1 MPFFLRPPSEPS
13 LSLLSRL
20 AAHSFLR
27 FPSRFPASFRWD
39 LFIASP
45 FLLHSSVKPQSY
57 RKKGFF
63 SFGVGYFLEIQNR
76 VSAQLPKILIAMETR
91 LTVLMIK
98 VAIRPTRWIMWPRSW
113 TKIDRIK
120 RRTCKRSLFYVIYE
134 KKSREESTP
143 LFIIYSLNPW
153 LQPSIIRD
161 KKKKEERKNK
171 TGEWYEIGG
180 YWELFNTFY
189 YFQITS

>member
-1 MPFFLRPPSEPS
+1 MPFFLRLPSEPS
-13 LSLLSRL
+13 LSLLSRS

-63 SFGVGYFLEIQNR
+63 PFGVGYFLETQNR

-91 LTVLMIK
+91 LLVLVIK
-98 VAIRPTRWIMWPRSW
+98 VATRPTRWIMWPRSW
-113 TKIDRIK
+113 TKIDWIK
-120 RRTCKRSLFYVIYE
+120 RRTWKRSLFYVIYE
-134 KKSREESTP
+134 KKSRKESTP

-161 KKKKEERKNK
+161 KKKKKEKRNGKMIWDWWLLR
-171 TGEWYEIGG
+171 T
-180 YWELFNTFY
+180 L
-189 YFQITS
+189 